1 MRNDIHHQE
10 TYTHKNGKS
19 YHVCWYFDH
28 DFGSPLEN
36 GDGYGV
42 TERMGWNP
50 TNEEQLEQH
59 LCDYEPELEEETRLR
74 LMRVLSR
81 TSSWRESGLYYDVL
95 SSLHKA
101 REEGWGM
108 GVKWKAENPDATREQ
123 ELMAAVDADFKH
135 LKGWYDDDWHWLTVG
150 VAPLDEDGEPME
162 DHREYCGGYES
173 TILNDDE
180 ENRKYKAEVINDK
193 IGEIEWAL
201 KKALHPG
208 QMELAF
214 A

>member
-1 MRNDIHHQE
+1 ME
-10 TYTHKNGKS
+10 VVEK
-19 YHVCWYFDH
+19 
-28 DFGSPLEN
+28 
-36 GDGYGV
+36 
-42 TERMGWNP
+42 
-50 TNEEQLEQH
+50 
-59 LCDYEPELEEETRLR
+59 
-74 LMRVLSR
+74 
-81 TSSWRESGLYYDVL
+81 
-95 SSLHKA
+95 
-101 REEGWGM
+101 
-108 GVKWKAENPDATREQ
+108 
-123 ELMAAVDADFKH
+123 DFKY

-180 ENRKYKAEVINDK
+180 DNNSYRTEAIEDK

-208 QMELAF
+208 QLELAF